1 MHQNLLLSEAYING
15 SSFIL
20 LRATCIIITTCS
32 QMSFKK
38 THSESYIHAL
48 CIPPPLLPN
57 IMLT

>member
-32 QMSFKK
+32 QMSKK
-38 THSESYIHAL
+38 KHSESYAAL
-48 CIPPPLLPN
+48 CIPPSQ
-57 IMLT
+57 I